1 MNGNRPQ
8 SMTALER
15 ARHVS
20 QALSDA
26 ARRAR
31 FSSKSR
37 RNLTGGGFAARK
49 GAAAFRL
56 MAIISFWLMVGIPG
70 AVAIVYIG
78 FLASDQYR
86 VDVQF
91 TVAGGEPIMA
101 DGLTAITGIPSLTII
116 QDVQIVTNFLQSRA
130 AVEKIQEKV
139 DLRAK
144 YSSREEA
151 DWYARFNPSKPI
163 EKFVRY
169 WQSMI
174 SVAIKLPGGIVDF
187 RVRAFTPE
195 DARAI
200 AQAAIE
206 VSEELVNDLNQRQN
220 NDAMRNAEHDVE
232 RASKRLMDARIALEQ
247 ARNSAGILDVS
258 ATIQSLGALIN
269 ELRSGMLKMQQE
281 YQTQLRVVSESA
293 PQMRNLR
300 SRIETTNA
308 QIAELEAQLTS
319 TRRSVNSDNTIAL
332 SMTRF
337 AALDLERQIAE
348 RLYAGAVS
356 TMEVARLTAE
366 RKRMYLNTFVQ
377 PSLPQEA
384 QYPRRILFSAAVIA
398 GLLAVWGAMIGMAS
412 VIRNY
417 MA

>member
-1 MNGNRPQ
+1 MDGNRPQ
-8 SMTALER
+8 SMTPLER
-15 ARHVS
+15 ARYVS

-37 RNLTGGGFAARK
+37 RNLSGGGFAARK
-49 GAAAFRL
+49 GAAAFRWMVIL
-56 MAIISFWLMVGIPG
+56 SFWAIVGIPG
-70 AVAIVYIG
+70 SVAVAYFG
-78 FLASDQYR
+78 FFASDQYR
-86 VDVQF
+86 VEVQF
-91 TVAGGEPIMA
+91 TVAGGEPMMA
-101 DGLTAITGIPSLTII
+101 DGLTAITGIPSITII

-144 YSSREEA
+144 FAREEA
-151 DWYARFNPSKPI
+151 DWFARFNPSKPI

-169 WQSMI
+169 WQNMI
-174 SVAIKLPGGIVDF
+174 SVAIKMPGGIVDF

-232 RASKRLMDARIALEQ
+232 RASKRLMEARIALEE

-258 ATIQSLGALIN
+258 ATIQSLNTLIN

-281 YQTQLRVVSESA
+281 YQTQLRVVSETA

-300 SRIETTNA
+300 TRIETTNA
-308 QIAELEAQLTS
+308 QIMELEAQLTS
-319 TRRSVNSDNTIAL
+319 TRRSANSDNTLAL

-337 AALDLERQIAE
+337 AVLDLERQIAE

-384 QYPRRILFSAAVIA
+384 QYPRRLLFSAAIVA
-398 GLLAVWGAMIGMAS
+398 GLLALWGALIGMAS

>member
-1 MNGNRPQ
+1 MDGNRPQ

-15 ARHVS
+15 ARYVS

-31 FSSKSR
+31 FSAKSR
-37 RNLTGGGFAARK
+37 RHLSGGGFAARK
-49 GAAAFRL
+49 GAVAFRW
-56 MAIISFWLMVGIPG
+56 MTIITFWLMVCVPG
-70 AVAIVYIG
+70 AIVVGYYA
-78 FLASDQYR
+78 FFASDQYR
-86 VDVQF
+86 VEVQF

-101 DGLTAITGIPSLTII
+101 DGLTAITGIPSITII

-130 AVEKIQEKV
+130 ALEKIQAKV
-139 DLRAK
+139 DIRSK
-144 YSSREEA
+144 YSGDDV
-151 DWYARFNPSKPI
+151 DWFARFNAKKPI
-163 EKFVRY
+163 EKFLRY

-174 SVAIKLPGGIVDF
+174 SVGIKMPGGIVDF
-187 RVRAFTPE
+187 RVRAFSPE

-206 VSEELVNDLNQRQN
+206 VSEELVNDLNLRQN
-220 NDAMRNAEHDVE
+220 NDAMRNAEQDVE
-232 RASKRLMDARIALEQ
+232 RASKRLMQARIALEE

-258 ATIQSLGALIN
+258 ATIDSLNTLIN
-269 ELRSGMLKMQQE
+269 ELRSGVLKMQQE
-281 YQTQLRVVSESA
+281 YQTQLRVVSDAA

-308 QIAELEAQLTS
+308 QIAELEARLTS
-319 TRRSVNSDNTIAL
+319 TRRSAGADNTLAL

-337 AALDLERQIAE
+337 AVLDLERQIAE

-384 QYPRRILFSAAVIA
+384 QYPRRILFSTAILA
-398 GLLAVWGAMIGMAS
+398 GLLALWGLLVGLAS
-412 VIRNY
+412 VVRNY

>member
-1 MNGNRPQ
+1 MDGNRPQ

-15 ARHVS
+15 ARYVS

-37 RNLTGGGFAARK
+37 RNLSGGGFAARK
-49 GAAAFRL
+49 GAAAFRW
-56 MAIISFWLMVGIPG
+56 MSIITFWLIVGIPG
-70 AVAIVYIG
+70 AITVAYFG
-78 FLASDQYR
+78 FVASDQYR
-86 VDVQF
+86 VDMQF

-101 DGLTAITGIPSLTII
+101 DGLTAISGIPSITII
-116 QDVQIVTNFLQSRA
+116 QDIQIVTNFLQSRA
-130 AVEKIQEKV
+130 AVEKIQQKV
-139 DLRAK
+139 DLRGK
-144 YSSREEA
+144 YSSDTA
-151 DWYARFNPSKPI
+151 DWFARFDPKKPI

-169 WQSMI
+169 WQKMI
-174 SVAIKLPGGIVDF
+174 SVSIKLPGGIVDF

-195 DARAI
+195 DARDI
-200 AQAAIE
+200 AQAALE

-220 NDAMRNAEHDVE
+220 NDAMRNAEQDVE
-232 RASKRLMDARIALEQ
+232 RASKRLMEARVALEQ
-247 ARNSAGILDVS
+247 ARNSAGILDVG
-258 ATIQSLGALIN
+258 ATIESLNTLIN
-269 ELRSGMLKMQQE
+269 ELRSSALKMQQE
-281 YQTQLRVVSESA
+281 YQTQLRVVSEAA

-308 QIAELEAQLTS
+308 QIAELEARLTS
-319 TRRSVNSDNTIAL
+319 TRRSANADNTLAL

-337 AALDLERQIAE
+337 AVLDLERQIAE
-348 RLYAGAVS
+348 KLYAGSVS
-356 TMEVARLTAE
+356 TLEVARLTAE

-384 QYPRRILFSAAVIA
+384 QYPRRILFTSATIGV
-398 GLLAVWGAMIGMAS
+398 LLLIWGALIGLAS
-412 VIRNY
+412 VVRNY

>member
-1 MNGNRPQ
+1 MDGNRPQ

-15 ARHVS
+15 ARYVS

-37 RNLTGGGFAARK
+37 RNLSGGGFAARK
-49 GAAAFRL
+49 GAVAFRWML
-56 MAIISFWLMVGIPG
+56 ILSFWAMVGIPG
-70 AVAIVYIG
+70 AIAVAYFG
-78 FLASDQYR
+78 FFASDQYR
-86 VDVQF
+86 VEVQF

-101 DGLTAITGIPSLTII
+101 DGLTAITGIPSITII

-144 YSSREEA
+144 YSRDEA

-169 WQSMI
+169 WQNMI
-174 SVAIKLPGGIVDF
+174 SVAIKMPGGIVDF

-220 NDAMRNAEHDVE
+220 NDAMRNAEQDVE
-232 RASKRLMDARIALEQ
+232 RASKRLMEARVALEE

-258 ATIQSLGALIN
+258 ATIQSLNTLIN
-269 ELRSGMLKMQQE
+269 ELRSGVLKMQQE
-281 YQTQLRVVSESA
+281 YQTQLRVVSEAA

-300 SRIETTNA
+300 TRIETTNA
-308 QIAELEAQLTS
+308 QIMELEAQLTS
-319 TRRSVNSDNTIAL
+319 TRRSANSDNTLAL

-337 AALDLERQIAE
+337 AVLDLERQIAE

-377 PSLPQEA
+377 PSLPQES
-384 QYPRRILFSAAVIA
+384 QYPRRILFSAAVVA
-398 GLLAVWGAMIGMAS
+398 GLLALWGALMGMAS

>member
-15 ARHVS
+15 ARYVS

-37 RNLTGGGFAARK
+37 RNLTGGGFAVRK
-49 GAAAFRL
+49 GAEAFRWL
-56 MAIISFWLMVGIPG
+56 TIISFWLLVGIPG
-70 AVAIVYIG
+70 GLAVAYYG
-78 FLASDQYR
+78 YFASDQYR

-91 TVAGGEPIMA
+91 TVAGGEPILA
-101 DGLTAITGIPSLTII
+101 DGLTAITGIPSITII
-116 QDVQIVTNFLQSRA
+116 QDIQIVTNFLQSRA
-130 AVEKIQEKV
+130 AVEKIQEKI

-144 YSSREEA
+144 YSSAEA
-151 DWYARFNPSKPI
+151 DWVARFNPSKPI

-169 WQSMI
+169 WQNMI

-187 RVRAFTPE
+187 RVRAFSPE

-220 NDAMRNAEHDVE
+220 NDAVRNAEQDVE
-232 RASKRLMDARIALEQ
+232 RASKRLMEARIALEQ
-247 ARNSAGILDVS
+247 ARNTAGILDVS
-258 ATIQSLGALIN
+258 ATIQSLNTLIN
-269 ELRSGMLKMQQE
+269 ELRSGALKMQQE
-281 YQTQLRVVSESA
+281 YQAQLRVVSETA

-308 QIAELEAQLTS
+308 QILELEAQLTS
-319 TRRSVNSDNTIAL
+319 TRRSVDSDNTLAL

-337 AALDLERQIAE
+337 AVLDLERQIAE
-348 RLYAGAVS
+348 RLYAGAIS
-356 TMEVARLTAE
+356 TLEVARITAE

-384 QYPRRILFSAAVIA
+384 QYPRRVLFSVGVVA
-398 GLLAVWGAMIGMAS
+398 GLLALWGALLGIVS

>member
-1 MNGNRPQ
+1 MDGNRRQ

-15 ARHVS
+15 ARYVS

-31 FSSKSR
+31 FSAKSR
-37 RNLTGGGFAARK
+37 RNLSGGGFAARK
-49 GAAAFRL
+49 GAVAFRW
-56 MAIISFWLMVGIPG
+56 MAILSFWAMVGIPG
-70 AVAIVYIG
+70 AVAVAYFG
-78 FLASDQYR
+78 FFASDQYR
-86 VDVQF
+86 VEVQF
-91 TVAGGEPIMA
+91 TVAGGEPMMA
-101 DGLTAITGIPSLTII
+101 DGLTAITGIPSITII

-130 AVEKIQEKV
+130 AVERIQEKV
-139 DLRAK
+139 DLRSK
-144 YSSREEA
+144 YSREEV

-169 WQSMI
+169 WQNII
-174 SVAIKLPGGIVDF
+174 SVAIKMPGGIVDF

-206 VSEELVNDLNQRQN
+206 VSEELVNDLNRRQN
-220 NDAMRNAEHDVE
+220 DDAMRNAEQDVE
-232 RASKRLMDARIALEQ
+232 RASKRLMDARVALEQ
-247 ARNSAGILDVS
+247 ARNSAGILDVG
-258 ATIQSLGALIN
+258 ATIQSLNALIN
-269 ELRSGMLKMQQE
+269 ELRSGVLKMQQE
-281 YQTQLRVVSESA
+281 YQTQLRVVSEAA

-300 SRIETTNA
+300 SRIEATNA
-308 QIAELEAQLTS
+308 QILELEAQLTS
-319 TRRSVNSDNTIAL
+319 TRRSANSENTLAL

-337 AALDLERQIAE
+337 ALLDLERQIAE

-384 QYPRRILFSAAVIA
+384 QYPRRILFSVGIVA
-398 GLLAVWGAMIGMAS
+398 GLLAVWGALIGMAS
-412 VIRNY
+412 IIRNY